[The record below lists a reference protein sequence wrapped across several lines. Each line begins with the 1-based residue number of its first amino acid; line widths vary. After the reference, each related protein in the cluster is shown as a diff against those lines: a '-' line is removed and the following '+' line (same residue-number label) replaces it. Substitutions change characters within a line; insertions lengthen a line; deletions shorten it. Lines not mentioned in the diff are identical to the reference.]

1 MTNLSDMSQNRSFK
15 NVWPIALPIP
25 DMHLER
31 IAPGCVRGASG
42 DGVAAR
48 EAAGVLR
55 PGEGGSRRGCG
66 RCADC
71 GCESR
76 VEDGES

>member
-31 IAPGCVRGASG
+31 IAPGSLRSARG
-42 DGVAAR
+42 DGVAER

-55 PGEGGSRRGCG
+55 PGEREARRGCG

-71 GCESR
+71 GYESR